1 MYNSKQLDKVNE
13 TNAHDIVSDSFSY
26 LFINN
31 SDVTIIESKIEIEF
45 FLENRIE
52 SKSIFLAGICNRF

>member
-1 MYNSKQLDKVNE
+1 MRVSQACVMCCEMCIKNHVACSESVAGLCNVNE
-13 TNAHDIVSDSFSY
+13 T
-26 LFINN
+26 

-52 SKSIFLAGICNRF
+52 